1 LARAVPAE
9 QRPEE
14 EEGMNARRSIVVLV
28 MAAML
33 ATVIANTAFAAGGGG
48 KKGVRGTIELKLLE
62 STDDKAHFGKK
73 VTFTVWT
80 NATDYPWVTVKCLQ
94 NGDLVYKQSNGI
106 FPTSLNQTFT
116 LGPTPS
122 WTGGGADCTAYL
134 QDWDAYSR
142 NGRITTI
149 KTLGFPVYA

>member
-1 LARAVPAE
+1 LAGAVPAE

-14 EEGMNARRSIVVLV
+14 EDGMNARRSIVVVV

-33 ATVIANTAFAAGGGG
+33 ATIISNTAFAAGGGG
-48 KKGVRGTIELKLLE
+48 NKRIHGTIELKLLE
-62 STDDKAHFGKK
+62 STDDRAHFGQK
-73 VTFTVWT
+73 VTFTVTT

-94 NGDLVYKQSNGI
+94 NGDLVYTQSNGI
-106 FPTSLNQTFT
+106 FPTSLNQIFT

-134 QDWDAYSR
+134 QDWDSYYR
-142 NGRITTI
+142 NSKITTI
-149 KTLGFPVYA
+149 TSMPFHVYS

>member
-1 LARAVPAE
+1 LAGALSAE

-14 EEGMNARRSIVVLV
+14 EDGMKARRSIVVLV

-33 ATVIANTAFAAGGGG
+33 GTVIANTAFAAGGGG
-48 KKGVRGTIELKLLE
+48 RKGVRGTIDLKLLE
-62 STDDKAHFGKK
+62 STDQRAHFGQK

-94 NGDLVYKQSNGI
+94 NGRLVYKQSNGI
-106 FPTSLNQTFT
+106 FPTSLGQVFT

-122 WTGGGADCTAYL
+122 WSGGGADCTATL
-134 QDWDAYSR
+134 EDWDSYSR
-142 NGRITTI
+142 NGHIS
-149 KTLGFPVYA
+149 TLASMGFHVYA

>member
-1 LARAVPAE
+1 VVPGE
-9 QRPEE
+9 QHPEE
-14 EEGMNARRSIVVLV
+14 EDGMNARRSIVVV
-28 MAAML
+28 VIVAIL
-33 ATVIANTAFAAGGGG
+33 ATVISSTAFAAGGN
-48 KKGVRGTIELKLLE
+48 KRVRGTIELKLLE
-62 STDDKAHFGKK
+62 STDGRAHFGQK

-94 NGDLVYKQSNGI
+94 NGGLVYKQSNGI
-106 FPTSLNQTFT
+106 FPTSLNKIFT

-134 QDWDAYSR
+134 QDWDSYSR

-149 KTLGFPVYA
+149 TSIPFHVYA

>member
-1 LARAVPAE
+1 LAGAVPAE

-14 EEGMNARRSIVVLV
+14 EDGMNARRSIVVLV
-28 MAAML
+28 MVAML
-33 ATVIANTAFAAGGGG
+33 ATVISSTAFAAGGGG
-48 KKGVRGTIELKLLE
+48 GKRTGGTIELKLLE
-62 STDDKAHFGKK
+62 STDERAHFGQK

-80 NATDYPWVTVKCLQ
+80 NATDYPWVTVKCLR
-94 NGDLVYKQSNGI
+94 NGGLVYKQSNGI
-106 FPTSLNQTFT
+106 FPTSLNEIFT

-134 QDWDAYSR
+134 QNWDSYSR

-149 KTLGFPVYA
+149 KTLDFQVYA

>member
-1 LARAVPAE
+1 
-9 QRPEE
+9 
-14 EEGMNARRSIVVLV
+14 MNARRLIVVLV

-48 KKGVRGTIELKLLE
+48 RKGVRGTIELKLLE
-62 STDDKAHFGKK
+62 STDDKAHFGQK

-80 NATDYPWVTVKCLQ
+80 NGTDYPWVTVKCLQ
-94 NGDLVYKQSNGI
+94 NGDPVYKQSNGI
-106 FPTSLNQTFT
+106 FPTSLNQIFT

-134 QDWDAYSR
+134 QDWDSYSR

-149 KTLGFPVYA
+149 KTLDFRVYA